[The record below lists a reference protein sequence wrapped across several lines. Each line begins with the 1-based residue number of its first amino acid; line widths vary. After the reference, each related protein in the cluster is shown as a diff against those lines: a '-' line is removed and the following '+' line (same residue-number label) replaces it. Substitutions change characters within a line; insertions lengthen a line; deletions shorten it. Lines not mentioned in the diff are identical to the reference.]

1 LRYTTYID
9 DYIPLAIHLTV
20 GTIVLLLAL
29 ILSSYGMKIV
39 FGEVQEKPGVIRK
52 GVYGRFR
59 HPIYLG
65 EMLLY
70 LSLIIFKT
78 SLAALSIWI
87 IAVLFLHYLS
97 RFEERLLLERFG
109 DDYRQYM
116 KDVPMYFPRIIK
128 SGEKRKIID

>member
-1 LRYTTYID
+1 LTSDVKSIKKHRPYLTGEHRFGDAGQLLIFIIFLVVWITDGFFLRYTTYID

-59 HPIYLG
+59 HPYI
-65 EMLLY
+65 
-70 LSLIIFKT
+70 
-78 SLAALSIWI
+78 LAKC
-87 IAVLFLHYLS
+87 FYT
-97 RFEERLLLERFG
+97 
-109 DDYRQYM
+109 
-116 KDVPMYFPRIIK
+116 
-128 SGEKRKIID
+128 